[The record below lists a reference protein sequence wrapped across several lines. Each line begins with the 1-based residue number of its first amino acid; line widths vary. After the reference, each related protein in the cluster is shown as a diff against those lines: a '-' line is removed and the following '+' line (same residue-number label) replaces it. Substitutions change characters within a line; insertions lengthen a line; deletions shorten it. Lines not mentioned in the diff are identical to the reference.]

1 MGKMSLKKS
10 LLGFLLL
17 IFAVS
22 SVRAQIPVWYDYSLT
37 YYKIP
42 TAQDGIYRISA
53 ESLQASG
60 INTSS
65 VDPRM
70 IRVYHRGQEV
80 AIHVEGESDGKI
92 DPQDFIDFYGIRND
106 AELDKKLYSKL
117 PAVPNPYYNLYTDTT
132 AFFLTVTPGTP
143 GKRMSQRASPAGN
156 LPQAISFET
165 EQLQVLSDQFSL
177 GAEYALGFRL
187 STYDQGEGWMGT
199 QITKGSARDLV
210 FSNLG
215 TVLNAGS
222 AKLEIG
228 LVGRSVHPHLAVI
241 SAGPATGTQR
251 ALTQASFTGYE
262 SLQLTLDLQ
271 MSDFNANGT
280 LVVKVIP
287 QGPESVDNLSIAY
300 AKITYRRP
308 IQNGDFSA
316 RLMSFPAGNQ
326 RTVIAQ
332 VQQNYV
338 AVDVSDR
345 YNAKKVSV
353 SKSGSTLSFT
363 ASVPEQPSKIW
374 IQPEQ
379 SLNLVGTMQAVKFRN
394 YLAQPANYILVGHRE
409 LEKPSS
415 KYPNPLRKY
424 AEHRASALGGGFD
437 TLVVRMEELYDQF
450 AYGEMSPVAL
460 QQFLKAYY
468 PVHKPTHLFLA
479 ARSLA
484 IYSQARLNNQNVFYR
499 KAPQAFAFQDLIPV
513 GGYPFS
519 DNVYVLDIDP
529 ENPELPAMAVGRIP
543 AKNSQ
548 QVADYLDKAIEKD
561 QVGVTEPWQKELV
574 HLSGGVSEFELER
587 YFGFLN
593 GFKAIAEGPFLG
605 GNVTT
610 YRKRSNSVVEVID
623 ISGDLNEGRSM
634 LTFFGHGSPTVI
646 DIEIGFAS
654 DPTLGYA
661 NKGKYPVMLFNGC
674 DYGSAFTTTYTQGED
689 WVITPEKGA
698 ISIMA
703 NSSIGVDVY
712 LRRYSDAFYRYAF
725 GDSSMIYRTLG
736 EVKVNAERNF
746 VELYGTSP
754 LNYSHMEQMI
764 LLGDPGVRIFPA
776 NKPDYALKT
785 EEVTLGTFDGAPLS
799 AISDSLKL
807 SFVLR
812 NLGITNPD
820 SLDFK
825 VSRKLPDGTVVEFE
839 PVKVPAISRADTLF
853 FSVPNF
859 LVDAA
864 GDNQFTISVNN
875 ERVVDEMTY
884 ANNSIVYSAFIPLS
898 GTINLFPM
906 DFGIVSQKDISLLTQ
921 APGKLTENRTLIVQ
935 LDTTINFNSAFRK
948 EIRSTTSGL
957 VEWPVSLLGGSDSVT
972 YYWRS
977 RYEEPKVGETDA
989 WTNSSFS
996 YIPNSGNGWT
1006 QRENDQLDQSGLEN
1020 LQLDASRASWQYI
1033 RQKTGIEVFTVGAGV
1048 DTLNFRNTQFY
1059 YDQIPQII
1067 DNVNNANSRLC
1078 PNGTLGLVAIDQK
1091 SLLPYLAIPVPG
1103 FDILDSRA
1111 CGRVPQM
1118 IQSIQNAWITTPG
1131 NNTLQEYVTGVKDG
1145 DYVVIFSVG
1154 NVTFDAWPER
1164 AYQSLKEFG
1173 ANEATLRN
1181 LKTGDPYILYGRK
1194 GMRAGEAI
1202 EIVGNPNFEVPPS
1215 QQTLSFES
1223 EVEGYFTNGVILT
1236 PKIGPASS
1244 WERFFQNVNARNW
1257 INEEE
1262 FTGFDILGV
1271 RESGEEEVLVAGALD
1286 SEIDLSSISPASYP
1300 YLRLRYSM
1308 DDPNSTQPAQLDRW
1322 QVNFEGVP
1330 EGVLLERNPGERIR
1344 LREGQSASIDFV
1356 FKNASVYNFL
1366 DSIQVDW
1373 KMTNLNTKKT
1383 ENFSKKLPALKA
1395 GEQIEFAV
1403 EFNSIGRSGETE
1415 LEVFANPRIQSEQ
1428 TYRNNLIDLGVAFE
1442 VEGDN
1447 STSLLDVNFDGIYI
1461 MDGDLV
1467 SPNVMVTALLKNDQS
1482 LLYKT
1487 DTLGME
1493 IFVKKNC
1500 ETCQFEKIN
1509 FSNPDLS
1516 WTPASEDED
1525 FRVSFVPG
1533 PLEDGLYTL
1542 RITNEDSP
1550 QPYEITFE
1558 VVNESQITNFY
1569 PYPNPFSTSVRF
1581 VFTLTGS
1588 EIPDEIKIQ
1597 IMTVTGKV
1605 VREILQNELGPI
1617 RIGNN
1622 ITEYAWDGRDE
1633 FGDQLANGVYVYRVL
1648 IRKNGQFMEHRPTA
1662 GDRGFT
1668 KGYGKMYLLR

>member
-1 MGKMSLKKS
+1 MSLKKNFLS
-10 LLGFLLL
+10 FLLL
-17 IFAVS
+17 AFVMS
-22 SVRAQIPVWYDYSLT
+22 SAAAQIPVWYDYSLT

-53 ESLQASG
+53 DALQASG
-60 INTSS
+60 INTANL
-65 VDPRM
+65 DPRM

-80 AIHVEGESDGKI
+80 AIHVEGENDGRM

-106 AELDKKLYSKL
+106 AELDKKLYSKF
-117 PAVPNPYYNLYTDTT
+117 ATVPNPHYNLYTDTT

-143 GKRMSQRASPAGN
+143 GKRMGQRPAPAAN
-156 LPQAISFET
+156 LPQANSFET
-165 EQLQVLSDQFSL
+165 EQLQVLSDQYSL
-177 GAEYALGFRL
+177 GAEHALGFRL
-187 STYDQGEGWMGT
+187 STYDLGEGWMGT
-199 QITKGSARDLV
+199 QITKAAARDLV

-215 TVLNAGS
+215 AVLGS
-222 AKLEIG
+222 GTAKLEIG
-228 LVGRSVHPHLAVI
+228 LVGRSQHPHVAVI

-251 ALTQASFTGYE
+251 QLTQASFSGYE
-262 SLQLTLDLQ
+262 YPQLTLDLQ
-271 MSDFNANGT
+271 MGDFNANGT
-280 LVVKVIP
+280 LVVKVHP
-287 QGPESVDNLSIAY
+287 QGPESVDNMSIAY
-300 AKITYRRP
+300 AKITFAKP
-308 IQNGDFSA
+308 IQAGDFVG
-316 RLMSFPAGNQ
+316 RLMNFPAGNQ
-326 RTVIAQ
+326 RAVITQA
-332 VQQNYV
+332 QQNYL
-338 AVDVSDR
+338 AVDVSNL
-345 YNAKKVSV
+345 YNVQKVLV
-353 SKSGSTLSFT
+353 SKSGTTMSFT
-363 ASVPEQPSKIW
+363 AALPGQASRIW
-374 IQPEQ
+374 IQPDQE
-379 SLNLVGTMQAVKFRN
+379 LNLVETMQRVRFRN
-394 YLAQPANYILVGHRE
+394 YLAQASDYILVGHRE

-415 KYPNPLRKY
+415 KYANPLKKY

-437 TLVVRMEELYDQF
+437 TLTLRMEELYDQF
-450 AYGEMSPVAL
+450 AYGEKSPVAL
-460 QQFLKAYY
+460 YEFLKAYY

-484 IYSQARLNNQNVFYR
+484 VYSQARLNNQNVYYR
-499 KAPQAFAFQDLIPV
+499 KAPQAFPFQDLVPV

-519 DNVYVLDIDP
+519 DNVYVLGLDP
-529 ENPELPAMAVGRIP
+529 ENPQFPAMAVGRIP
-543 AKNSQ
+543 AKTSQ

-561 QVGVTEPWQKELV
+561 QVGATEPWQKELV

-593 GFKAIAEGPFLG
+593 GFKAIAEGPYLG
-605 GNVTT
+605 GKVNT
-610 YRKRSNSVVEVID
+610 YRKRSNSVIEVID
-623 ISGDLNEGRSM
+623 ISGDLNEGRTM
-634 LTFFGHGSPTVI
+634 LTFFGHGAPTVI
-646 DIEIGFAS
+646 DIEIGFVS

-674 DYGSAFTTTYTQGED
+674 DYGSAFTTVYTQGED

-698 ISIMA
+698 ISVLA

-712 LRRYSDAFYRYAF
+712 LRRYSDAFYRHAF
-725 GDSSMIYRTLG
+725 ADSTLIHRTIG
-736 EVKVNAERNF
+736 EVKKSAERDF
-746 VELYGTSP
+746 VATYGTNP

-764 LLGDPGVRIFPA
+764 MLGDPGVRIFPA
-776 NKPDYALKT
+776 DKADYSVKA
-785 EEVTLGTFDGAPLS
+785 EEVSLGTFDDSPLS

-807 SFVLR
+807 SFVVR
-812 NLGITNPD
+812 NLGITHPD
-820 SLDFK
+820 SLNFK
-825 VSRKLPDGTVVEFE
+825 IARKLPDGTVLDFD
-839 PVKVPAISRADTLF
+839 PVGIPAISRLDTLV

-864 GDNQFTISVNN
+864 GDNEFTISVNT
-875 ERVVDEMTY
+875 EKVVPELTF
-884 ANNSIVYSAFIPLS
+884 ANNSTVYSAFVPLS
-898 GTINLFPM
+898 GTIHLFPM
-906 DFGIVSQKDISLLTQ
+906 DFGIVNQKDIKLVTQ

-935 LDTTINFNSAFRK
+935 MDTTINFNSAFRK

-957 VEWPVSLLGGSDSVT
+957 VEWPVSLTAGNDSTT

-996 YIPNSGNGWT
+996 YIPNAPNGWT
-1006 QRENDQLDQSGLEN
+1006 QRENDQLDQSSLEN
-1020 LQLDASRASWQYI
+1020 LELNQSRTSWQYV
-1033 RQKTGIEVFTVGAGV
+1033 RQKMDVGIFTVGAGV
-1048 DTLNFRNTQFY
+1048 DTLSFRNTQFY
-1059 YDQIPQII
+1059 YNQIPQII

-1078 PNGTLGLVAIDQK
+1078 PNGSLGLVAIDQK
-1091 SLLPYLAIPVPG
+1091 TLLPYLAIPIPG

-1118 IQSIQNAWITTPG
+1118 IQSIQNAWITTAG
-1131 NNTLQEYVTGVKDG
+1131 NTTLQEYVNGVKEG
-1145 DYVVIFSVG
+1145 DYVVVFSVG
-1154 NVTFDAWPER
+1154 NVTFGAWPER

-1173 ANEATLRN
+1173 ANEATLRA

-1194 GMRAGEAI
+1194 GMRAGESI
-1202 EIVGNPNFEVPPS
+1202 ELIGNPNFEVPAS

-1223 EVEGYFTNGVILT
+1223 QVEGYFTNGLILT

-1244 WERFFQNVNARNW
+1244 WERFFQNVNARTW

-1262 FTGFDILGV
+1262 FTRFDILGV
-1271 RESGEEEVLVAGALD
+1271 RDSGEEVALIQDVLD
-1286 SEIDLSSISPASYP
+1286 EEIDLSAIDPASYP
-1300 YLRLRYSM
+1300 YLRLRYAM

-1322 QVNFEGVP
+1322 QVNFEGLP
-1330 EGVLLERNPGERIR
+1330 EGVLLEKNPGGRIR
-1344 LREGQSASIDFV
+1344 LREGQSARIDFV
-1356 FKNASVYNFL
+1356 FKNASIYNFL

-1373 KMTNLNTKKT
+1373 KMTSLTTKKV
-1383 ENFSKKLPALKA
+1383 ENFTLKLPAVKA
-1395 GEQIEFAV
+1395 GEQAEFSV
-1403 EFNSIGRSGETE
+1403 EFNSIGRAGETE
-1415 LEVFANPRIQSEQ
+1415 LEVFANPRIQREQ

-1467 SPNVMVTALLKNDQS
+1467 SPNVMVTALLKNDQT

-1500 ETCQFEKIN
+1500 EGCQFAKIN
-1509 FSNPDLS
+1509 FSNPNLT
-1516 WTPASEDED
+1516 WTPASQDES
-1525 FRVSFVPG
+1525 FRVSFLPG

-1542 RITNEDSP
+1542 RIANEDSP

-1605 VREILQNELGPI
+1605 VREILQNELGTI

-1633 FGDQLANGVYVYRVL
+1633 FGDQLANGVYIYRVL
-1648 IRKNGQFMEHRPTA
+1648 VRKNGQFMEHRPTA
-1662 GDRGFT
+1662 GDKGFT